1 MTQATASWPREDSP
15 LASPHIVCAITNLS
29 LSLMMFVSVLCCN
42 RFLLTRLSDSTL
54 EFGATDFILII
65 TYFTVIALRKCT
77 GI

>member
-29 LSLMMFVSVLCCN
+29 LSLMMLLVSVLCCN
-42 RFLLTRLSDSTL
+42 RFLLTRLSDYTL

-65 TYFTVIALRKCT
+65 TSL
-77 GI
+77 